1 MSKIG
6 VFDSGYGGLTV
17 LKSLV
22 NALPEMHFVYLGDNA
37 RAPYGDR
44 SFDTVYHYTRDCV
57 NWLFDHDCD
66 LVILACNTASA
77 KALRQIQ
84 QVDLPKRTDYKRVL
98 GVIRP
103 TTESVGDFT
112 QSQHI
117 GILGTQGTVKSESYK
132 IEIAKFFPSIHVTQ
146 EACPIWVHLVEN
158 NLLGLEGTD
167 FFVNYHIQRLMAA
180 DNQIDAIFLACTH
193 YPLLLESILK
203 AVPPTV
209 KVVSQ
214 GDLVA
219 QKLVDY
225 LNRHPELATKL
236 LKDGQREFFTTDQF
250 NDFDSQ
256 AGKFYGEIIS
266 AKRVEIPQ
274 KIEHS

>member
-22 NALPEMHFVYLGDNA
+22 DALPDMHFVYLGDNA

-44 SFDTVYHYTRDCV
+44 SFETVYHYTRDCV
-57 NWLFDHDCD
+57 NWLFDQDCD

-84 QVDLPKRTDYKRVL
+84 QIDLPKRNDNKRVL

-103 TTESVGDFT
+103 TTESVGEFT
-112 QSQHI
+112 LSNHV
-117 GILGTQGTVKSESYK
+117 GILGTQGTIKSESYK
-132 IEIAKFFPSIHVTQ
+132 IEIAKFFPHVVVNQ

-158 NLLGLEGTD
+158 NLVGLEGTD
-167 FFVNYHIQRLMAA
+167 FFVEYHINRLLQT

-193 YPLLLESILK
+193 YPLLLNSISK
-203 AVPPTV
+203 YVPAHIRV
-209 KVVSQ
+209 ISQ

-219 QKLVDY
+219 EKLVDY
-225 LNRHPELATKL
+225 LERHPEFAQNL
-236 LKDGQREFFTTDQF
+236 LRDGQREFFTTDQF
-250 NDFDSQ
+250 NDFDAQ

>member
-22 NALPEMHFVYLGDNA
+22 KALPELHFVYLGDNA

-44 SFDTVYHYTRDCV
+44 SFDTVYHYTLDCV

-84 QVDLPKRTDYKRVL
+84 QVDLPLRNDNKRVL
-98 GVIRP
+98 GVLRP
-103 TTESVGDFT
+103 TTESVGQFT
-112 QSQHI
+112 QSKHV
-117 GILGTQGTVKSESYK
+117 GILGTTGTIKSDSYK
-132 IEIAKFFPSIHVTQ
+132 IEIAKFFPDIQVSQ

-158 NLLGLEGTD
+158 DLLNVEGTD
-167 FFVNYHIQRLMAA
+167 FFVNDHIQRLLEK
-180 DNQIDAIFLACTH
+180 DNQIDAILLACTH
-193 YPLLLESILK
+193 YPLLLDSIQK
-203 AVPPTV
+203 AVPQNV
-209 KVVSQ
+209 RIISQ

-219 QKLVDY
+219 EKLVDY
-225 LNRHPELATKL
+225 LKRHPEFANNI

-250 NDFDSQ
+250 NDFDAK
-256 AGKFYGEIIS
+256 AGKFYGES
-266 AKRVEIPQ
+266 VFAKRVEIPQ
-274 KIEHS
+274 KN

>member
-22 NALPEMHFVYLGDNA
+22 KALPELHFVYLGDNA

-44 SFDTVYHYTRDCV
+44 SFDTVYHYTLDCV

-84 QVDLPKRTDYKRVL
+84 QVDLPLRNDNKRVL
-98 GVIRP
+98 GVLRP
-103 TTESVGDFT
+103 TTESVGQFT
-112 QSQHI
+112 QSKHV
-117 GILGTQGTVKSESYK
+117 GILGTTGTIKSDSYK
-132 IEIAKFFPSIHVTQ
+132 IEIAKFFPEIQVSQ

-158 NLLGLEGTD
+158 DLLNVEGTD
-167 FFVNYHIQRLMAA
+167 FFVNDHIQRLLEK
-180 DNQIDAIFLACTH
+180 DNQVDAILLACTH
-193 YPLLLESILK
+193 YPLLLDSIQK
-203 AVPPTV
+203 AVPQNV
-209 KVVSQ
+209 RIISQ

-219 QKLVDY
+219 EKLVDY
-225 LNRHPELATKL
+225 LKRHPEFANNI

-250 NDFDSQ
+250 NDFDAK
-256 AGKFYGEIIS
+256 AGKFFGQS
-266 AKRVEIPQ
+266 VFAKRVEIPQ
-274 KIEHS
+274 KN

>member
-22 NALPEMHFVYLGDNA
+22 KALPELHFVYLGDNA

-44 SFDTVYHYTRDCV
+44 SFDTVYHYTLDCV

-84 QVDLPKRTDYKRVL
+84 QVDLPLRNDNKRVL
-98 GVIRP
+98 GVLRP
-103 TTESVGDFT
+103 TTESVRQFT
-112 QSQHI
+112 QSKHV
-117 GILGTQGTVKSESYK
+117 GILGTTGTIKSDSYK
-132 IEIAKFFPSIHVTQ
+132 IEIAKFFPDIQVSQ

-158 NLLGLEGTD
+158 DLLNVEGTD
-167 FFVNYHIQRLMAA
+167 FFVNDHIQRLLEK
-180 DNQIDAIFLACTH
+180 DNQIDAILLACTH
-193 YPLLLESILK
+193 YPLLLDSIQK
-203 AVPPTV
+203 AVPQNV
-209 KVVSQ
+209 RIISQ

-219 QKLVDY
+219 EKLVDY
-225 LNRHPELATKL
+225 LKRHPEFANNI

-250 NDFDSQ
+250 NDFDAK
-256 AGKFYGEIIS
+256 AGKFYGES
-266 AKRVEIPQ
+266 VFAKRVEIPQ
-274 KIEHS
+274 KN

>member
-22 NALPEMHFVYLGDNA
+22 KALPELHFVYLGDNA

-44 SFDTVYHYTRDCV
+44 SFDTVYHYTLDCV

-84 QVDLPKRTDYKRVL
+84 QVDLPLRNDNKRVL
-98 GVIRP
+98 GVLRP
-103 TTESVGDFT
+103 TTESVGQFT
-112 QSQHI
+112 QTKHV
-117 GILGTQGTVKSESYK
+117 GILGTTGTIKSDSYK
-132 IEIAKFFPSIHVTQ
+132 IEIAKFFPDIQVSQ

-158 NLLGLEGTD
+158 DLLNVEGTD
-167 FFVNYHIQRLMAA
+167 FFVNDHIQRLLEK
-180 DNQIDAIFLACTH
+180 DNQIDAILLACTH
-193 YPLLLESILK
+193 YPLLLDSIQK
-203 AVPPTV
+203 AVPQNV
-209 KVVSQ
+209 RIISQ

-219 QKLVDY
+219 EKLVDY
-225 LNRHPELATKL
+225 LKRHPEFANNI

-250 NDFDSQ
+250 NDFDAK
-256 AGKFYGEIIS
+256 AGKFYGES
-266 AKRVEIPQ
+266 VFAKRVEIPQ
-274 KIEHS
+274 KN

>member
-22 NALPEMHFVYLGDNA
+22 KALPELHFVYLGDNA

-44 SFDTVYHYTRDCV
+44 SFDTVYHYTLDCV

-84 QVDLPKRTDYKRVL
+84 QVDLPLRNDNKRVL
-98 GVIRP
+98 GVLRP
-103 TTESVGDFT
+103 TTESVGQFT
-112 QSQHI
+112 QSKHV
-117 GILGTQGTVKSESYK
+117 GILGTTGTIKSDSYK
-132 IEIAKFFPSIHVTQ
+132 IEIAKFFPDIQVSQ

-158 NLLGLEGTD
+158 DLLNVEGTD
-167 FFVNYHIQRLMAA
+167 FFVNDHIQRLLEK
-180 DNQIDAIFLACTH
+180 DNQIDAILLACTH
-193 YPLLLESILK
+193 YPLLLDSIQK
-203 AVPPTV
+203 AVPQNV
-209 KVVSQ
+209 RIISQ

-219 QKLVDY
+219 EKLVDY
-225 LNRHPELATKL
+225 LKRHPEFANNI

-250 NDFDSQ
+250 NDFDAK
-256 AGKFYGEIIS
+256 AGKFYGQS
-266 AKRVEIPQ
+266 VFAKRVEIPQ
-274 KIEHS
+274 KN

>member
-22 NALPEMHFVYLGDNA
+22 KALPELHFVYLGDNA

-44 SFDTVYHYTRDCV
+44 SFDTVYHYTLDCV

-84 QVDLPKRTDYKRVL
+84 QVDLPLRNDNKRVL
-98 GVIRP
+98 GVLRP
-103 TTESVGDFT
+103 TTESVGQFT
-112 QSQHI
+112 QSKHV
-117 GILGTQGTVKSESYK
+117 GILGTTGTIKSDSYK
-132 IEIAKFFPSIHVTQ
+132 IEIAKFFPEIQVSQ

-158 NLLGLEGTD
+158 DLLNVEGTD
-167 FFVNYHIQRLMAA
+167 FFVNDHIQRLLEK
-180 DNQIDAIFLACTH
+180 DNQVDAILLACTH
-193 YPLLLESILK
+193 YPLLLDSIQK
-203 AVPPTV
+203 AVPQNV
-209 KVVSQ
+209 RIISQ

-219 QKLVDY
+219 EKLVDY
-225 LNRHPELATKL
+225 LKRHPEFANNI

-250 NDFDSQ
+250 NDFDAK
-256 AGKFYGEIIS
+256 AGKFYGQS
-266 AKRVEIPQ
+266 VFAKRVEIPQ
-274 KIEHS
+274 KN

>member
-22 NALPEMHFVYLGDNA
+22 NALPNMHFVYLGDNA

-44 SFDTVYHYTRDCV
+44 SFETVYHYTRDCV

-84 QVDLPKRTDYKRVL
+84 QIDLPKRNDNKRVL

-103 TTESVGDFT
+103 TTESVGEFT
-112 QSQHI
+112 RSNHI
-117 GILGTQGTVKSESYK
+117 GILGTQGTIKSESYK
-132 IEIAKFFPSIHVTQ
+132 IEIAKFFPQIVVNQ

-167 FFVNYHIQRLMAA
+167 FFVQYHINRLLHA
-180 DNQIDAIFLACTH
+180 DPSIDAVFLACTH
-193 YPLLLESILK
+193 YPLLINSISK
-203 AVPPTV
+203 YVPEHIR
-209 KVVSQ
+209 VVSQ
-214 GDLVA
+214 GELVA
-219 QKLVDY
+219 EKLVDY
-225 LNRHPELATKL
+225 LSRHPEFAQNL

-250 NDFDSQ
+250 NDFDAQ

-266 AKRVEIPQ
+266 AQRVEIPQ

>member
-22 NALPEMHFVYLGDNA
+22 KALRELHFVYLGDNA

-44 SFDTVYHYTRDCV
+44 SFDTVYHYTLDCV

-84 QVDLPKRTDYKRVL
+84 QVDLPLRNDNKRVL
-98 GVIRP
+98 GVLRP
-103 TTESVGDFT
+103 TTESVGQFT
-112 QSQHI
+112 QSKHV
-117 GILGTQGTVKSESYK
+117 GILGTTGTIKSDSYK
-132 IEIAKFFPSIHVTQ
+132 IEIAKFFPDIQVSQ

-158 NLLGLEGTD
+158 DLLNVEGTD
-167 FFVNYHIQRLMAA
+167 FFVNDHIQRLLEK
-180 DNQIDAIFLACTH
+180 DNQIDAILLACTH
-193 YPLLLESILK
+193 YPLLLDSIQK
-203 AVPPTV
+203 AVPQNV
-209 KVVSQ
+209 RIISQ

-219 QKLVDY
+219 EKLVDY
-225 LNRHPELATKL
+225 LKRHPEFANNI

-250 NDFDSQ
+250 NDFDAK
-256 AGKFYGEIIS
+256 AGKFYGQS
-266 AKRVEIPQ
+266 VFAKRVEIPQ
-274 KIEHS
+274 KN

>member
-22 NALPEMHFVYLGDNA
+22 KALPELHFVYLGDNA

-44 SFDTVYHYTRDCV
+44 SFDTVYHYTLDCV
-57 NWLFDHDCD
+57 SWLFDHDCD

-84 QVDLPKRTDYKRVL
+84 QVDLPLRNDNKRVL
-98 GVIRP
+98 GVLRP
-103 TTESVGDFT
+103 TTESVGQFT
-112 QSQHI
+112 QSKHV
-117 GILGTQGTVKSESYK
+117 GILGTTGTIKSDSYK
-132 IEIAKFFPSIHVTQ
+132 IEIAKFFPDIQVSQ

-158 NLLGLEGTD
+158 DLLNVEGTD
-167 FFVNYHIQRLMAA
+167 FFVNDHIQRLLEK
-180 DNQIDAIFLACTH
+180 DNQIDAILLACTH
-193 YPLLLESILK
+193 YPLLLDSIQK
-203 AVPPTV
+203 AVPQNV
-209 KVVSQ
+209 RIISQ

-219 QKLVDY
+219 EKLVDY
-225 LNRHPELATKL
+225 LKRHPEFANNI

-250 NDFDSQ
+250 NDFDAK
-256 AGKFYGEIIS
+256 AGKFYGES
-266 AKRVEIPQ
+266 VFAKRVEIPQ
-274 KIEHS
+274 KN

>member
-22 NALPEMHFVYLGDNA
+22 KALPELHFVYLGDNA

-44 SFDTVYHYTRDCV
+44 SFDTVYHYTLDCV

-84 QVDLPKRTDYKRVL
+84 QVDLPLRNDNKRVL
-98 GVIRP
+98 GVLRP
-103 TTESVGDFT
+103 TTESVAQFT
-112 QSQHI
+112 QSQHV
-117 GILGTQGTVKSESYK
+117 GILGTTGTIKSDSYK
-132 IEIAKFFPSIHVTQ
+132 IEIAKFFPDIQVSQ

-158 NLLGLEGTD
+158 DLLNVEGTD
-167 FFVNYHIQRLMAA
+167 FFVNDHIQRLLEK
-180 DNQIDAIFLACTH
+180 DNQIDAILLACTH
-193 YPLLLESILK
+193 YPLLLDSIQK
-203 AVPPTV
+203 AVPQNV
-209 KVVSQ
+209 RIISQ

-219 QKLVDY
+219 EKLVDY
-225 LNRHPELATKL
+225 LKRHPEFANNI

-250 NDFDSQ
+250 NDFDAK
-256 AGKFYGEIIS
+256 AGKFYGES
-266 AKRVEIPQ
+266 VFAKRVEIPQ
-274 KIEHS
+274 KN

>member
-22 NALPEMHFVYLGDNA
+22 KALPELHFVYLGDNA

-44 SFDTVYHYTRDCV
+44 SFDTVYHYTLDCV

-84 QVDLPKRTDYKRVL
+84 QVDLPLRNNNKRVL
-98 GVIRP
+98 GVLRP
-103 TTESVGDFT
+103 TTESVGQFT
-112 QSQHI
+112 QSKHV
-117 GILGTQGTVKSESYK
+117 GILGTTGTIKSDSYK
-132 IEIAKFFPSIHVTQ
+132 IEIAKFFPDIQVSQ

-158 NLLGLEGTD
+158 DLLNVEGTD
-167 FFVNYHIQRLMAA
+167 FFVNDHIQRLLEK
-180 DNQIDAIFLACTH
+180 DNQIDAILLACTH
-193 YPLLLESILK
+193 YPLLLDSIQK
-203 AVPPTV
+203 AVPQNV
-209 KVVSQ
+209 RIISQ

-219 QKLVDY
+219 EKLVDY
-225 LNRHPELATKL
+225 LKRHPEFANNI

-250 NDFDSQ
+250 NDFDAK
-256 AGKFYGEIIS
+256 AGKFYGQS
-266 AKRVEIPQ
+266 VFAKRVEIPQ
-274 KIEHS
+274 KN

>member
-22 NALPEMHFVYLGDNA
+22 KALPELHFVYLGDNA

-44 SFDTVYHYTRDCV
+44 SFDTVYHYTLDCV

-84 QVDLPKRTDYKRVL
+84 QVDLPLRSDNKRVL
-98 GVIRP
+98 GVLRP
-103 TTESVGDFT
+103 TTESVGQFT
-112 QSQHI
+112 QSKHV
-117 GILGTQGTVKSESYK
+117 GILGTVGTIKSDSYK
-132 IEIAKFFPSIHVTQ
+132 IEIAKFFPNIQVNQ

-158 NLLGLEGTD
+158 DLLNAEGTD
-167 FFVNYHIQRLMAA
+167 FFVNYHIQRLLEK
-180 DNQIDAIFLACTH
+180 DNQIDAILLACTH
-193 YPLLLESILK
+193 YPLLLDSIQK
-203 AVPPTV
+203 AVPQNV
-209 KVVSQ
+209 KIISQ

-219 QKLVDY
+219 EKLVDY
-225 LNRHPELATKL
+225 LKRHPEIANNI
-236 LKDGQREFFTTDQF
+236 LKDGQKEFYTTDQF
-250 NDFDSQ
+250 NDFDAK
-256 AGKFYGEIIS
+256 AGKFYGES
-266 AKRVEIPQ
+266 VFAKRVEIPQ
-274 KIEHS
+274 KN